1 MSIEEKILANLANIK
16 ITYVAED
23 EKRPATMME
32 LQRAISLATE
42 AEKHE
47 AVNSGYIPYEDGYI
61 VIKF

>member
-1 MSIEEKILANLANIK
+1 MKIEDKILTNLSNIK

-42 AEKHE
+42 MEKSE
-47 AVNSGYIPYEDGYI
+47 ATNNGHIPYEDGYI
-61 VIKF
+61 IIKF